1 MGKLIL
7 RWAIVAVAVW
17 LAILI
22 VPGIEASPSDWTTIA
37 AFALILGLLN
47 AIVRPVLKFLSCP
60 LIVLTLGLFVL
71 VLNGVMFWLAGW
83 LAGVLGLGFTVSDFW
98 AALLGALVVSV
109 VSAVLNI
116 FVKDDNESRR

>member
-22 VPGIEASPSDWTTIA
+22 VPGIDANASDWTTIA

-60 LIVLTLGLFVL
+60 LIVVTLGLFVL
-71 VLNGVMFWLAGW
+71 ILNGFMFWLAGVV
-83 LAGVLGLGFTVSDFW
+83 AGALNLSFTVSDFW

-116 FVKDDNESRR
+116 FVPDDHESRR